1 MSPTE
6 QSMKASSEAQ
16 NIDAEPPCAS
26 APAASTEANKDEPDG
41 LPEQSMRAENSS
53 SAHQEEDSSA
63 QHGASSNGVQE
74 GRLPHLAGL
83 SLADIDS
90 TGPNIQQ
97 EQEHS
102 TEAGSQPHRPSSPG
116 SEGQYHAELNSD
128 ASAALPGEAAEAAEH
143 AAPEEAAVAERAEH
157 AAAAIAAEGLELDRS
172 SEPAAIAAARSGS
185 LAPGLG
191 PSSEHPYNLLSKK
204 DHHDM
209 SLCLCMIPAYGSAC
223 TTASKTADDGK
234 AKQMLLP
241 QEMVRS
247 TEGRAW
253 TPDGQSS

>member
-6 QSMKASSEAQ
+6 QSMKASFEAQ
-16 NIDAEPPCAS
+16 NKDAEPPCALAS
-26 APAASTEANKDEPDG
+26 AASTEANKDEPDG

-53 SAHQEEDSSA
+53 SAHQEQDSSA

-74 GRLPHLAGL
+74 RQLSPGL
-83 SLADIDS
+83 GLADGTS
-90 TGPNIQQ
+90 TRADMLQ
-97 EQEHS
+97 EQEDS
-102 TEAGSQPHRPSSPG
+102 TEADSQPHRPSSPG
-116 SEGQYHAELNSD
+116 SEGRYHAELNGD
-128 ASAALPGEAAEAAEH
+128 ASAAMPGEAAEAAEH

-191 PSSEHPYNLLSKK
+191 PSSEHPYNLLCKK
-204 DHHDM
+204 DHQDM
-209 SLCLCMIPAYGSAC
+209 SLCLCMIPAYGSAY

-234 AKQMLLP
+234 AWQMLLL
-241 QEMVRS
+241 QEMVRNS
-247 TEGRAW
+247 KGRAQIL
-253 TPDGQSS
+253 GCHSN